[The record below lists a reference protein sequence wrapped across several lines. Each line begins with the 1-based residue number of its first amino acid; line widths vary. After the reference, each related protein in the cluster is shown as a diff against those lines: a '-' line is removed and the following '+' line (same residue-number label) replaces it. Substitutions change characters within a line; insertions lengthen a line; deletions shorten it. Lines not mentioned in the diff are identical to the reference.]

1 MVSTNHT
8 EPPEAAMVSETK
20 HKRTVGAKPA
30 KSRVSSQAEFDSFN
44 WMRGVFGDRA
54 IPIFLSSLLR
64 SAGICGVCSC
74 APARSDAARQGPTA
88 AGDVDGDLLVIC
100 LRADMGALPPDVFH
114 ELMAMREEWVSPST
128 KCYGTRRCSGPTKRR
143 SSF

>member
-1 MVSTNHT
+1 
-8 EPPEAAMVSETK
+8 
-20 HKRTVGAKPA
+20 
-30 KSRVSSQAEFDSFN
+30 
-44 WMRGVFGDRA
+44 MRGVFGDRA
-54 IPIFLSSLLR
+54 VPIFLSSSLR

-114 ELMAMREEWVSPST
+114 ALMAMREE
-128 KCYGTRRCSGPTKRR
+128 
-143 SSF
+143 